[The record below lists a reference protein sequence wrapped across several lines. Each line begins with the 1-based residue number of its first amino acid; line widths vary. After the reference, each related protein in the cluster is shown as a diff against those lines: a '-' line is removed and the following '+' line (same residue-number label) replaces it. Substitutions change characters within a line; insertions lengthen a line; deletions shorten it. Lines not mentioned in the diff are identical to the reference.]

1 MGERQLDKLEVTGS
15 SPVAPMVAS
24 MLLAAKAGPD
34 GGSRCKLVER
44 PACRIPV
51 TWSIRGGRMSKQLE
65 GNEDWV
71 AREKGRI
78 RTKGAKAAER
88 ASAGLGTLDD
98 DAALRE
104 YDLPPRPVRIKPVPR
119 ISEPNKR

>member
-1 MGERQLDKLEVTGS
+1 MGKEF
-15 SPVAPMVAS
+15 
-24 MLLAAKAGPD
+24 
-34 GGSRCKLVER
+34 
-44 PACRIPV
+44 
-51 TWSIRGGRMSKQLE
+51 E

-78 RTKGAKAAER
+78 RTKGAAAAER

-104 YDLPPRPVRIKPVPR
+104 YDLPPRTRPMKPLPR
-119 ISEPNKR
+119 PSVCEKA